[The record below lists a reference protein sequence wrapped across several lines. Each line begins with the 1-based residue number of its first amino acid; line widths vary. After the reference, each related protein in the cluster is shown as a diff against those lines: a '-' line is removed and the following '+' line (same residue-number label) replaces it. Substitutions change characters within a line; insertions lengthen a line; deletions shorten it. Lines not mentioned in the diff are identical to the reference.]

1 MKGVFSMRKSAE
13 INIVVYFP
21 DDITAFDKVY
31 IDAVVE
37 AVKQLAE
44 KAKA

>member
-1 MKGVFSMRKSAE
+1 MKGVISMRKSAK
-13 INIVVYFP
+13 INVVVYFP
-21 DDITAFDKVY
+21 DDIAVFDKIC

>member
-1 MKGVFSMRKSAE
+1 MRKSAE
-13 INIVVYFP
+13 IKVVLHFS
-21 DDITAFDKVY
+21 DNKADFDKIY

-44 KAKA
+44 QAKA

>member
-21 DDITAFDKVY
+21 DDIAVFEKIY
-31 IDAVVE
+31 IE
-37 AVKQLAE
+37 AVMDAIKQLVE
-44 KAKA
+44 KS

>member
-13 INIVVYFP
+13 INVVVYFP
-21 DDITAFDKVY
+21 DDIAVFDKIY

-37 AVKQLAE
+37 AVKQLTE

>member
-1 MKGVFSMRKSAE
+1 MRKSAE

-21 DDITAFDKVY
+21 DDIVVFDKIY

-44 KAKA
+44 QVKS

>member
-1 MKGVFSMRKSAE
+1 MKGVFSVRKSAE

-21 DDITAFDKVY
+21 DDVAVFDKIY

>member
-1 MKGVFSMRKSAE
+1 MKGVFFMRKSVE

-21 DDITAFDKVY
+21 DDVAVFDKIY

-44 KAKA
+44 QAKS